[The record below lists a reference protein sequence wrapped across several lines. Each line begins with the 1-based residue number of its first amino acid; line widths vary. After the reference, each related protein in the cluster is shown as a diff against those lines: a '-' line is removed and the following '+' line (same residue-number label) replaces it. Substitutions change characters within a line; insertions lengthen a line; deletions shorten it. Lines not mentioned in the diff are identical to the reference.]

1 MATIYEIA
9 KAAKVSPST
18 VSRALSGNG
27 YVSREKKERIEAVA
41 ATLYYRPNALARA
54 LVTKR
59 SNTIAFV
66 VADIGN
72 PFFPAIARGVED
84 EASSSNYN
92 VILCNTDSNRIKA
105 DEYIRALSSRQTD
118 GVIFCTASVN
128 DRHVKEVISGG
139 IPVVLGYP
147 SKTIK
152 CDTVSCD
159 NLHGGMIATEHL
171 IGLGHTTIG
180 IISALVKRVTGGD
193 RLRGYKKALSKHGL
207 PLRKELIV
215 EGDYSM
221 ESGYEKA
228 RLLLRLKDR
237 PTAIFATNDLM
248 AIGAMNAIEEIGLR
262 VPDDIAIIGYD
273 DIPMASIVKPKLT
286 TVAQPKYEIGQ
297 LACKAILERMGNP
310 NKPWENTV
318 LKPKLI
324 VRNSSVVMDTGRS

>member
-1 MATIYEIA
+1 MTTIYEIA
-9 KAAKVSPST
+9 KKVDASPST

-27 YVSREKKERIEAVA
+27 YVSKEMKEKILAVA
-41 ATLYYRPNALARA
+41 ESLYYRPNALARA
-54 LVTKR
+54 LVTKK
-59 SNTIAFV
+59 SQTIAFV

-84 EASSSNYN
+84 VASTKSYN
-92 VILCNTDSNRIKA
+92 VILCNTDSNRVKA
-105 DEYIRALSSRQTD
+105 DEYIKVLSSRQTD

-128 DRHVKEVISGG
+128 DRHVKEVIGSG

-193 RLRGYKKALSKHGL
+193 RLRGYKRALVKHS
-207 PLRKELIV
+207 LRVREDLIV

-221 ESGYEKA
+221 ESGYENAK
-228 RLLLRLKDR
+228 RLLNLIGR

-248 AIGAMNAIEEIGLR
+248 AIGAMNAIEEAGLK
-262 VPDDIAIIGYD
+262 VPDDIAVVGYD
-273 DIPMASIVKPKLT
+273 DILMASIVKPRLT

-297 LACKAILERMGNP
+297 LACKAILDRMEAP
-310 NKPWENTV
+310 DRPWEHTV

-324 VRNSSVVMDTGRS
+324 VRSSSVVMDTNRA